1 MPWLKFTDRFDF
13 DVPRYNG
20 RVTIAYKAN
29 TTMLVTRACADAAV
43 AAGKAKRVRNPAAET
58 TTCPPEQEASES
70 V

>member
-1 MPWLKFTDRFDF
+1 MPWLRFHSAFDW

-29 TTMLVTRACADAAV
+29 TTMLVNRACADAAV
-43 AAGKAKRVRNPAAET
+43 AAGKAKRVRSPQTEDA
-58 TTCPPEQEASES
+58 TCQQVPSES